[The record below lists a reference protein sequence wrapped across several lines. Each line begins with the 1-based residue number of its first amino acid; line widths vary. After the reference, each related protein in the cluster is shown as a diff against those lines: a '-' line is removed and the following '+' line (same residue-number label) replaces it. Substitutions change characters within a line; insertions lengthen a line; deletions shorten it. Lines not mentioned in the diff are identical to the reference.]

1 MIPFSDPAELSLI
14 QQIIEVIA
22 EGVEITGVTVILI
35 GLICAVFR
43 HIRETKSVCF
53 CKENGD
59 YRQLRRELG
68 RSLLIGL
75 EFLVAGDIIHT
86 VAVQP
91 SLNNLAVL
99 GALVLLRFFL
109 SVALEL
115 EIDGRWPWQ
124 KPDKDEVN

>member
-1 MIPFSDPAELSLI
+1 MSSIFNVSAAWV
-14 QQIIEVIA
+14 QTGIEFIA
-22 EGVEITGVTVILI
+22 EGVEITGVLVILI
-35 GLICAVFR
+35 GLLCSIVRF
-43 HIRETKSVCF
+43 IKTNKTLCF
-53 CKENGD
+53 CRDSEG

-91 SLNNLAVL
+91 SMNNLLIL
-99 GALVLLRFFL
+99 GLLVVLRFFL
-109 SVALEL
+109 SIALEL

-124 KPDKDEVN
+124 KPDSSEF

>member
-1 MIPFSDPAELSLI
+1 MFPFSGSIDMTVM
-14 QQIIEVIA
+14 QQIIEYIA
-22 EGVEITGVTVILI
+22 EGTEVFGVVVTLV

-43 HIRETKSVCF
+43 FIRGTKTICF
-53 CKENGD
+53 CKNNED

-91 SLNNLAVL
+91 SLENLPVL
-99 GALVLLRFFL
+99 GALVVLRFFL
-109 SVALEL
+109 SVTLEL
-115 EIDGRWPWQ
+115 EIDGRWPWE
-124 KPDKDEVN
+124 KPDTEEFN